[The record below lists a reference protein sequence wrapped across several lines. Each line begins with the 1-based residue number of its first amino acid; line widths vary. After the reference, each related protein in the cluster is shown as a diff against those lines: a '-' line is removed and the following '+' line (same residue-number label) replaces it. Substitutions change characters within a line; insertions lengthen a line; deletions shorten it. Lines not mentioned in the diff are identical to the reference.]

1 MFISEAFAQT
11 APGGAADPNQF
22 LIGTVM
28 PIALM
33 LVVLYFFII
42 RPQSQARKRHMEMV
56 AALKKNDIVVTSGGF
71 IGKVKSVQDDEL
83 RLELAPNVDVRI
95 LRGAV
100 AEVRSKTDPAPAN
113 DAKPAE

>member
-11 APGGAADPNQF
+11 APGAGADPNQF

-42 RPQSQARKRHMEMV
+42 RPQSQARKRHMEMI

-71 IGKVKSVQDDEL
+71 IGKVKSVADDEL
-83 RLELAPNVDVRI
+83 RIELAPNVDVRI

-100 AEVRSKTDPAPAN
+100 SEVRSKTDPAPAN
-113 DAKPAE
+113 DAKAE

>member
-11 APGGAADPNQF
+11 APGAPNASEVILPQLLMFGA
-22 LIGTVM
+22 I
-28 PIALM
+28 I
-33 LVVLYFFII
+33 LVFYFFII
-42 RPQSQARKRHMEMV
+42 RPQSQARKRHTEMI
-56 AALKKNDIVVTSGGF
+56 AALKKNDVVVTQGGF
-71 IGKVKSVQDDEL
+71 IGKVKSVQDDEV

-113 DAKPAE
+113 DSKPAE